1 MYSETYIRQL
11 IDRFMDGTTTVDEE
25 RQISGW
31 FASHPQ
37 VPADLEDYRQMFAY
51 FAQGMPLG
59 AADSP
64 EASPVLHPVSR
75 RWSVSRWVGTLAA
88 ACVAAALVMALWPTA
103 PTAEVAQDIA
113 PPTPQLADTVPGG
126 VEGVAQPVSSDSTTA
141 DKHRP
146 KPAYHKYKYQPAPP
160 RPLMAQSVALP
171 DVDSLTQAL
180 SAHIA
185 QQVTEAQRADDE
197 LYERALAVGTL
208 LGEVA
213 LGNAMA
219 LAEEEVY

>member
-1 MYSETYIRQL
+1 MYKEAYIRQL
-11 IDRFMDGTTTVDEE
+11 IDRFMDGTTTVGEE
-25 RQISGW
+25 RQIAQW

-51 FAQGMPLG
+51 FAQGMPLST
-59 AADSP
+59 ADSP
-64 EASPVLHPVSR
+64 ETAPVLRPASR
-75 RWSVSRWVGTLAA
+75 RWLVSRWVGALAA
-88 ACVAAALVMALWPTA
+88 ACVALALVMVLWPTA
-103 PTAEVAQDIA
+103 PSTDVAEGVAVPTALQS
-113 PPTPQLADTVPGG
+113 DTVVGG
-126 VEGVAQPVSSDSTTA
+126 VEDKAQLAAADSTTGTTR
-141 DKHRP
+141 RP
-146 KPAYHKYKYQPAPP
+146 RPTYHKYKYQPAPP

-197 LYERALAVGTL
+197 LYEQAMAVGTL

>member
-1 MYSETYIRQL
+1 MYSEAYIRQL

-51 FAQGMPLG
+51 FAQGMPLDG
-59 AADSP
+59 AGVQDGGPA
-64 EASPVLHPVSR
+64 LRPVSR
-75 RWSVSRWVGTLAA
+75 RWTVGRWVGTLAA
-88 ACVAAALVMALWPTA
+88 ACVAAALVMALWPAA
-103 PTAEVAQDIA
+103 PSADVAEGVAA
-113 PPTPQLADTVPGG
+113 PVALQADTVFGG
-126 VEGVAQPVSSDSTTA
+126 VEGKAQPVAADSTTSPTR
-141 DKHRP
+141 RP
-146 KPAYHKYKYQPAPP
+146 RPTYHKYKYQPAPP